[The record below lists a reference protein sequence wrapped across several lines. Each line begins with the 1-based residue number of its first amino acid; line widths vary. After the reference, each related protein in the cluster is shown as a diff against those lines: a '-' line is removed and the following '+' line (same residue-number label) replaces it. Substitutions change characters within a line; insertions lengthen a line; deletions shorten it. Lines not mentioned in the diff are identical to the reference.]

1 MKTDSLLKKMLFIV
15 ALGAIVLGVFSIFN
29 YIRGPQIY
37 DVIEYNASLEV
48 TEGLNLGIDTSTSSF
63 GLGKG
68 IPGSS
73 HQKKLTVSH
82 SYDETLFVQVRFIGE
97 PLEGWVHISPQQ
109 FNLSSE
115 EVRNVTVSASIQE
128 NASVGNYT
136 GKLMTYFIK
145 E

>member
-1 MKTDSLLKKMLFIV
+1 MKSESLLKRIIFIV
-15 ALGAIVLGVFSIFN
+15 ALGAIVLGAFSIVN
-29 YIRGPQIY
+29 YIQGPHIY

-48 TEGLNLGIDTSTSSF
+48 IDGLNLGVDTSTSAF

-82 SYDETLFVQVRFIGE
+82 SYDETLLVQVRFMGE
-97 PLEGWVHISPQQ
+97 PLANWTQISPQQ
-109 FNLSSE
+109 FNLSSDE
-115 EVRNVTVSASIQE
+115 TRNVTISTTIPT
-128 NASVGNYT
+128 NASKGNYT
-136 GKLMTYFIK
+136 GKLITYFIK